1 MNSTATAQRSISS
14 RDLLTGMIV
23 LASLCTT
30 YYREDIPS
38 AVTGSGRFAVYGT
51 DIVGIL
57 ALGGVATALLLRPNT
72 RSRPLLQYLVV
83 LGAFLAYC
91 AVVSGVRILGGGSDL
106 PSLLIPRANLMA
118 VWVLLLIL
126 VLDIRRRVL
135 LLAVSAFSTVLSVL
149 AFSMSMTWA
158 AYTFSYWQ
166 NNAIRTDVLALLF
179 PLHALAAVTF
189 HRSRWRWLT
198 RLSLGLHLFALTY
211 CAIISGSR
219 LNALLVP
226 LVVLASLVIF
236 ARGAA
241 IKVVL
246 PYVLVPVLA
255 LPVLFVA
262 QGCSEVVKYGVT
274 RSPGFSAILDNG
286 RQPGHDDCFLDS
298 PSETRAA
305 STSAPTAIAPDPT
318 ARDPTRSKQES
329 TQARKTVWTE
339 AINDIRSSPYF
350 GPGYRQ
356 YQVNYSTTDA
366 RPVVVPP
373 HNFVL
378 ELTLAYGIIGLLMWL
393 SLMTAPLLQAW
404 RRGPRDSAASALT
417 VTALGFA
424 FTTALFQPL
433 MVNPT
438 ILVFC
443 FFAIGVFV
451 ARDTPTIPLA
461 EVPNR

>member
-1 MNSTATAQRSISS
+1 
-14 RDLLTGMIV
+14 
-23 LASLCTT
+23 
-30 YYREDIPS
+30 
-38 AVTGSGRFAVYGT
+38 
-51 DIVGIL
+51 
-57 ALGGVATALLLRPNT
+57 
-72 RSRPLLQYLVV
+72 
-83 LGAFLAYC
+83 
-91 AVVSGVRILGGGSDL
+91 
-106 PSLLIPRANLMA
+106 MA
-118 VWVLLLIL
+118 VWILLLIL

-189 HRSRWRWLT
+189 HSSRWRWLT

-241 IKVVL
+241 MKVVL

-255 LPVLFVA
+255 LSALFVA
-262 QGCSEVVKYGVT
+262 QGYSEVVKYGVT

-286 RQPGHDDCFLDS
+286 RQPGATN
-298 PSETRAA
+298 PTMP
-305 STSAPTAIAPDPT
+305 TPTPTPTPAPTAIAPDPT
-318 ARDPTRSKQES
+318 APNPASSKEES
-329 TQARKTVWTE
+329 TQVRQTIWTE
-339 AINDIRSSPYF
+339 AINDIRSSPLF

-356 YQVNYSTTDA
+356 YQVNYSTTDT

-378 ELTLAYGIIGLLMWL
+378 ELALAYGLIGLLMWL

-404 RRGPRDSAASALT
+404 RRGPRDSVASALT

-424 FTTALFQPL
+424 FTTSFFQPL

-438 ILVFC
+438 ILFFC